1 MGGHERLAN
10 YLQTEG
16 VQFTVRQHPEAY
28 TAQEVA
34 HVDHVPG
41 QMVLK
46 VVMVFA
52 DDKLAMLCLPAP
64 YDVDFD
70 TAKAALGAQEVR
82 LANESEFAPKFPD
95 CDVGAMPP
103 FGNLY
108 DCPVYVD
115 EALIADERIVFNA
128 CNHQQSV
135 EILYKDWERLV
146 QPTVA
151 SFARKK

>member
-70 TAKAALGAQEVR
+70 TAKAALGAQE
-82 LANESEFAPKFPD
+82 
-95 CDVGAMPP
+95 
-103 FGNLY
+103 
-108 DCPVYVD
+108 
-115 EALIADERIVFNA
+115 
-128 CNHQQSV
+128 
-135 EILYKDWERLV
+135 
-146 QPTVA
+146 
-151 SFARKK
+151 